1 MIKGRLLKRKYD
13 LEERTAVFAESIVV
27 LVRQIKADHVN
38 KSIIS
43 QLVRSAGSI
52 GANYKEATEA
62 ESKKDFIHKVSIS
75 KKEIKETQHW
85 LRLVPQRPK
94 LLHLIIEP

>member
-62 ESKKDFIHKVSIS
+62 ESKKDFIPQS
-75 KKEIKETQHW
+75 KYFKE
-85 LRLVPQRPK
+85 RNQRDSTLAKIGTAKAKTSP
-94 LLHLIIEP
+94 LDH